1 MELMLRN
8 PFCCFLNFL
17 FLEFSK
23 NTYSLLLFPSHTGS
37 LFDQVSE

>member
-8 PFCCFLNFL
+8 PFLLFLNFV
-17 FLEFSK
+17 LEFSK

-37 LFDQVSE
+37 VRCNE